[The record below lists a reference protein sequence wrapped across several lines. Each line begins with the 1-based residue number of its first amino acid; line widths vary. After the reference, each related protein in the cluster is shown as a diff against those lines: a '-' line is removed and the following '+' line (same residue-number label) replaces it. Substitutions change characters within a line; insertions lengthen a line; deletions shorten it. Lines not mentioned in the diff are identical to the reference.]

1 MSKGDKMSKQ
11 KKEPL
16 AWVKGL
22 PFEDET
28 YLFQFV
34 RTLGAAYNGGA
45 DLIECL
51 ETAARITEGDV
62 ESWYREWL
70 ETAERL
76 HGIADRAVAAGRM
89 VSAKEASLRASNYYR
104 TAEFFLHAD
113 PTDERH
119 LSASR
124 LSRDCFVEAMKQFP
138 FDAAAVEIPYEGT
151 HLPGYFYR
159 SPQAKGKAPLFI
171 VHSGFDG
178 NAEELYFTTGP
189 QALNRGY
196 HCLFFDGPGQGMALR
211 EKGLYFRPDWEN
223 VITPVVD
230 FAIQQPGVDENRI
243 ALQGISQG
251 GYLAPRA
258 LAFEHRIKAG
268 IANGAMWSLAQP
280 VKEAM
285 GPAMIDLLETDPEK
299 FEEAFEPL
307 MAVPKI
313 KWFFEDSRWKYNVS
327 STAEFF
333 KNMEAYTMEGIA
345 EKIQCPMLITGA
357 EGDLFMSG
365 QAKLLYDALTCP
377 KTFIEFT
384 AEDAAETHCQCGALA
399 LGSQRILDWLDEV
412 FE

>member
-1 MSKGDKMSKQ
+1 MSGK

-16 AWVKGL
+16 VWVKGL

-45 DLIECL
+45 DLIESL
-51 ETAARITEGDV
+51 ETGARITEGDP

-76 HGIADRAVAAGRM
+76 RGIADRAVAAGHM
-89 VSAKEASLRASNYYR
+89 VSAKEAYLRASNYYR

-124 LSRDCFVEAMKQFP
+124 LSRDCFVEALKQFP
-138 FDAAAVEIPYEGT
+138 FDAATVEIPYEGT

-159 SPQAKGKAPLFI
+159 SPLAEGKAPLLI
-171 VHSGFDG
+171 AHSGFDG
-178 NAEELYFTTGP
+178 NAEEMYFFTGP
-189 QALNRGY
+189 QALDRGY

-211 EKGLYFRPDWEN
+211 ERGLYFRPDWEN

-230 FAIQQPGVDENRI
+230 FAIRQPGVDQDRI

-251 GYLAPRA
+251 GYFAPRA

-268 IANGAMWSLAQP
+268 IANGAMYSLAQP
-280 VKEAM
+280 VKEAV
-285 GPAMIDLLETDPEK
+285 GPDMVALLETDPEK
-299 FEEAFEPL
+299 FNQFTETL
-307 MAVPKI
+307 MTVPKT
-313 KWFFEDSRWKYNVS
+313 KWFIDDGRWKYNVS
-327 STAEFF
+327 SPAEII
-333 KNMEAYTMEGIA
+333 KTLEAYTMEGLA
-345 EKIQCPMLITGA
+345 EKIQCHMLITGA
-357 EGDLFMSG
+357 SADLFMSG
-365 QAKLLYDALTCP
+365 QAKQLYDALTCP

-384 AEDAAETHCQCGALA
+384 AEDAAETHCQCGATALA
-399 LGSQRILDWLDEV
+399 SQRILDWLDEV
-412 FE
+412 I